1 MRISEISTTLRPYEK
16 CLQSGA
22 ESLTDEE
29 LIAVIIRCG
38 TKEEDS
44 VTLARRILSSGNPD
58 DGVLN
63 IMNASIKELMSIK
76 GVGKV
81 KAIQIKCVGE
91 LSKRIQKRT
100 YSIKKTFTTAEAVAE
115 YFMEDMRHLKREKLM
130 ALMLDS
136 ACKFIKVY
144 EVSVGTVN
152 SSLASPR
159 EIFIEALNAEA
170 VNIILIHNHPS
181 GNPAP
186 SRDDMQIT
194 INLQKA
200 GEIIGINIIDH
211 IIIGDNKY
219 ISFKEKG
226 LIK

>member
-1 MRISEISTTLRPYEK
+1 MKISEISTTLRPYEK
-16 CLQSGA
+16 CLEGGS

-29 LIAVIIRCG
+29 LLAVIIRCG
-38 TKEEDS
+38 TKDEDS
-44 VTLARRILSSGNPD
+44 ITLARRILSLGNPD

-63 IMNASIKELMSIK
+63 IMNISVKELMKIK
-76 GVGKV
+76 GVGRV
-81 KAIQIKCVGE
+81 KAIQVKCVGE
-91 LSKRIQKRT
+91 LSKRIQKRAHA
-100 YSIKKTFTTAEAVAE
+100 IKQTFTTAEAVAD
-115 YFMEDMRHLKREKLM
+115 YFMEDLRHLRREKLM

-170 VNIILIHNHPS
+170 VNIILVHNHPS
-181 GNPAP
+181 GNPSP
-186 SRDDMQIT
+186 SQDDIRIT
-194 INLQKA
+194 ANLQKA